1 VTLRKL
7 NDLHNGE
14 QLPDGSYVILHKEMT
29 LCDDCHTKTGWGFTE
44 YADAVP
50 GDSCELCP

>member
-7 NDLHNGE
+7 NDLHHGA
-14 QLPDGSYVILHKEMT
+14 QKPDGSYVILIEELT
-29 LCDDCHTKTGWGFTE
+29 VCDECIIDKGWGFTE
-44 YADAVP
+44 YYDAVP

>member
-7 NDLHNGE
+7 NDLHHGE
-14 QLPDGSYVILHKEMT
+14 QKPDGSYVILIEELT
-29 LCDDCHTKTGWGFTE
+29 VCDECVIDKGWGFTE

>member
-1 VTLRKL
+1 MNLRKL

-14 QLPDGSYVILHKEMT
+14 QNPDGSYVIVHEEMT
-29 LCDDCHTKTGWGFTE
+29 LCDDCHTKTGYGFTE